1 MLAELCY
8 MATMLHVVETL
19 QNQYILAQADVM
31 LYDYG
36 ALSSLIFAVPQ
47 STSECPTPYDQL
59 CAELKLQLL

>member
-1 MLAELCY
+1 

-19 QNQYILAQADVM
+19 RSQYILAQADVM
-31 LYDYG
+31 SYAYG

-47 STSECPTPYDQL
+47 RTSECPIPYDQL